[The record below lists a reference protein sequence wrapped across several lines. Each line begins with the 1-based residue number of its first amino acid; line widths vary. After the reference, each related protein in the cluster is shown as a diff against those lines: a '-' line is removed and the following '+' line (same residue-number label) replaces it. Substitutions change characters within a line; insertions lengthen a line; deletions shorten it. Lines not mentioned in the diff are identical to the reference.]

1 MTAWN
6 RSCRNVF
13 NSTRAACDDESLPT
27 QSQTLRILVV
37 RLGAMGDILHALPA
51 VTALRAA
58 LDTKHPGSCIG
69 WAVEP
74 QWKPL
79 LCADSAGQNCE
90 RGPQMPLVDQ
100 LHPVPAK
107 QWARNPLS
115 LSTLREIQQLR
126 DALRAQHYDICI
138 DLQGAIRSAWIGRM
152 ARAPRMIG
160 EAAPREPMARWL
172 FRERIVTSG
181 VHVVE
186 QANEVVNAV
195 FKEDLP
201 YQAPILPVDPVA
213 EKWCDKWLA
222 ERGIDR
228 FVLMNPGAGWGA
240 KCWPA
245 ERYAAVAAKLS
256 QRGFPTVVNIG
267 PGESKLADAFSSD
280 ANVRVFPM
288 TGSIGQLIACSRRG
302 SLFIGGD
309 TGPLHLAAALNI
321 PVVGI
326 YGPTNP
332 ARNGPYGTRAIV
344 LRHPASKRDHT
355 RRSEPE
361 AGLLTITVE
370 DVLEAARQLLQ
381 PQAAPK

>member
-1 MTAWN
+1 M
-6 RSCRNVF
+6 
-13 NSTRAACDDESLPT
+13 PT
-27 QSQTLRILVV
+27 QSQSLRILVV

-58 LDTKHPGSCIG
+58 LGINRPGSRIG
-69 WAVEP
+69 WAIEP
-74 QWKPL
+74 QWGPL
-79 LCADSAGQNCE
+79 LCAETCGDGCE
-90 RGPQMPLVDQ
+90 RGLQMPIVDR
-100 LHPVPAK
+100 LHRVPAK
-107 QWARNPLS
+107 QWAREPLS
-115 LSTLREIQQLR
+115 LSTLRQIRQLR
-126 DALRAQHYDICI
+126 GALRAQQYDICI

-152 ARAPRMIG
+152 AKAPRMIG
-160 EAAPREPMARWL
+160 EADPREPLARWL
-172 FRERIVTSG
+172 FRERIATTG

-195 FKEDLP
+195 LREDLP
-201 YQAPILPVDPVA
+201 YQAPALPIDPVA
-213 EKWCDKWLA
+213 EGWCDKWLA

-245 ERYAAVAAKLS
+245 ERYAAVAAELPAM
-256 QRGFPTVVNIG
+256 GLATVVNIG
-267 PGESKLADAFSSD
+267 PGESRLANAFSSD
-280 ANVRVFPM
+280 PNARVFSM
-288 TGSIGQLIACSRRG
+288 MGSMGQLIACTRRA

-309 TGPLHLAAALNI
+309 TGPLHLAAALKI

-361 AGLLTITVE
+361 TGLLTITVE
-370 DVLEAARQLLQ
+370 DVLEAAQQLLQ
-381 PQAAPK
+381 SQAAPQ

>member
-1 MTAWN
+1 MDWN
-6 RSCRNVF
+6 PSCRNGF
-13 NSTRAACDDESLPT
+13 NSTRATCDDESLPT
-27 QSQTLRILVV
+27 QSQSLRILVV

-58 LDTKHPGSCIG
+58 LDRNHPASYIG
-69 WAVEP
+69 WAIEP
-74 QWKPL
+74 QWSPL
-79 LCADSAGQNCE
+79 LCAESAGQNQK
-90 RGPQMPLVDQ
+90 RGPQMPIVER
-100 LHPVPAK
+100 LHRVPAK
-107 QWARNPLS
+107 QWARKPLS
-115 LSTLREIQQLR
+115 ISTFREIRQLR
-126 DALRAQHYDICI
+126 AALHAQHYDICI

-152 ARAPRMIG
+152 ATAPRMIG
-160 EAAPREPMARWL
+160 EANPREPLARWL
-172 FRERIVTSG
+172 FRERIATTG

-186 QANEVVNAV
+186 QANEVANAILNQN
-195 FKEDLP
+195 LP
-201 YQAPILPVDPVA
+201 YRAPALPIDPLA
-213 EKWCDKWLA
+213 EQWCDAWLA

-245 ERYAAVAAKLS
+245 ERFAAVAAKLA
-256 QRGFPTVVNIG
+256 GMDLAIIVNIG
-267 PGESKLADAFSSD
+267 PGESELANAFSAAPD
-280 ANVRVFPM
+280 ARVFPV
-288 TGSIGQLIACSRRG
+288 TGSIGQLIACTRRA

-344 LRHPASKRDHT
+344 LRHPASRRDHT

-361 AGLLTITVE
+361 TGLLTITVK
-370 DVLEAARQLLQ
+370 DVLEAAQQLLQ
-381 PQAAPK
+381 PPAASQ

>member
-1 MTAWN
+1 
-6 RSCRNVF
+6 
-13 NSTRAACDDESLPT
+13 
-27 QSQTLRILVV
+27 
-37 RLGAMGDILHALPA
+37 MGDILHALPA

-58 LDTKHPGSCIG
+58 LDTNHPGSRIG

-74 QWKPL
+74 QWASL
-79 LCADSAGQNCE
+79 LCAGSARQNCE

-100 LHPVPAK
+100 FHPVPAK
-107 QWARNPLS
+107 QWARKPLS
-115 LSTLREIQQLR
+115 LSTLREVRQLR

-152 ARAPRMIG
+152 AKAPRMIG
-160 EAAPREPMARWL
+160 EADPREPLARWL
-172 FRERIVTSG
+172 FRERIATIG

-195 FKEDLP
+195 FKESLP
-201 YQAPILPVDPVA
+201 YQTPALPVDPVA
-213 EKWCDKWLA
+213 ENWCDKWLA

-245 ERYAAVAAKLS
+245 ERYAAVAAE
-256 QRGFPTVVNIG
+256 FPTLELATVVNIG
-267 PGESKLADAFSSD
+267 PGESKLANAFSSD
-280 ANVRVFPM
+280 ANARVFPM
-288 TGSIGQLIACSRRG
+288 TGSIGQLIACTRRA

-321 PVVGI
+321 PVIGI

-344 LRHPASKRDHT
+344 LRHPASRRDHT

-361 AGLLTITVE
+361 TGLLTITVE
-370 DVLEAARQLLQ
+370 DVIEATQQLLLS
-381 PQAAPK
+381 QAAQ

>member
-1 MTAWN
+1 M
-6 RSCRNVF
+6 
-13 NSTRAACDDESLPT
+13 
-27 QSQTLRILVV
+27 V

-51 VTALRAA
+51 VTSLRAA
-58 LDTKHPGSCIG
+58 LDANHPASQIG
-69 WAVEP
+69 WAIEP
-74 QWKPL
+74 QWSPL
-79 LCADSAGQNCE
+79 LCAESAADNSD
-90 RGPQMPLVDQ
+90 RGPQKPLVDQ
-100 LHPVPAK
+100 LHRVPAK
-107 QWARNPLS
+107 AWARQPLS

-126 DALRAQHYDICI
+126 RSLRDQHYDICI

-152 ARAPRMIG
+152 AKAPRMIG
-160 EAAPREPMARWL
+160 EADPREPLARWL
-172 FRERIVTSG
+172 FRERIATTG

-195 FKEDLP
+195 FNDALP
-201 YQAPILPVDPVA
+201 YQSPALPLDPVA
-213 EKWCDKWLA
+213 EDACDKWLA

-245 ERYAAVAAKLS
+245 ERYAAVAAELPAL
-256 QRGFPTVVNIG
+256 GFATVVNIG
-267 PGESKLADAFSSD
+267 PGESKLAVAFSSNPH
-280 ANVRVFPM
+280 ARAFCM
-288 TGSIGQLIACSRRG
+288 TGSIGQLMACTRRA

-361 AGLLTITVE
+361 TGLMTITVK
-370 DVLEAARQLLQ
+370 DVLEAAQQLLQ
-381 PQAAPK
+381 SGAAQ